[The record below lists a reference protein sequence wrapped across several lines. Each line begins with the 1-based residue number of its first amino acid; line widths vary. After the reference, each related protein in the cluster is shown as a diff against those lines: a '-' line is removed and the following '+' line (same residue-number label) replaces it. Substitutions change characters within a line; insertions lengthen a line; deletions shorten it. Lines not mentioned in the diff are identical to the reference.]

1 MNVSAF
7 IEYLNKTKH
16 LQLDADYYGNIEV
29 WRQWWKGDV
38 PDIHDQ
44 KEDAPDGSVISRRLA
59 SLRMPKHVCEDW
71 ANLLLNDRT
80 TFQIKDATT
89 ARYLLGD
96 DEQQVGGLLREL
108 HFWRNANAL
117 VEQAYWSGTG
127 AFVLSAE
134 NLTVVKGKAVPGP
147 DTRLKLDY
155 DPASCI
161 LPLRVERGI
170 VTEAAFVSECMMEG
184 KPAIYLQTHTGNET
198 RRTYLPTRI

>member
-71 ANLLLNDRT
+71 ANLLLNDKT
-80 TFQIKDATT
+80 SFQIGDAKS
-89 ARYLLGD
+89 AWAVMSSRP
-96 DEQQVGGLLREL
+96 
-108 HFWRNANAL
+108 A
-117 VEQAYWSGTG
+117 
-127 AFVLSAE
+127 AFC
-134 NLTVVKGKAVPGP
+134 G
-147 DTRLKLDY
+147 
-155 DPASCI
+155 SCI
-161 LPLRVERGI
+161 SGRMPTSWWKRLTG
-170 VTEAAFVSECMMEG
+170 
-184 KPAIYLQTHTGNET
+184 PAPVL
-198 RRTYLPTRI
+198 LC

>member
-1 MNVSAF
+1 MNVAAF

-16 LQLDADYYGNIEV
+16 LHLDADYYGNIEV

-80 TFQIKDATT
+80 TFQIADAAT

-96 DEQQVGGLLREL
+96 G
-108 HFWRNANAL
+108 HC
-117 VEQAYWSGTG
+117 
-127 AFVLSAE
+127 
-134 NLTVVKGKAVPGP
+134 K
-147 DTRLKLDY
+147 
-155 DPASCI
+155 
-161 LPLRVERGI
+161 
-170 VTEAAFVSECMMEG
+170 
-184 KPAIYLQTHTGNET
+184 
-198 RRTYLPTRI
+198 